1 MGTPQFACP
10 GLEALLEAGHEVP
23 LVLCQPD
30 RKKGRGHKLQAPP
43 VKELALS
50 RQLEVYQ
57 PESLKSPEVLER
69 LAAHKADFFVVVAYG
84 KILPKALLDLPQK
97 ACINSATIRLHSR
110 RLPYAEALSD
120 SPTNKATNSG
130 RIMPMDWL
138 CIEMPRKK
146 ILTVSGAA
154 PIQFSLWLGHQETGV
169 CTMKMDVGMDTG
181 DLLQTWTTPIDPFED
196 AGKLGQRLSTL
207 GAALLTQTLE
217 DFDQLTP
224 QAQDHS
230 AATYTRMITKED
242 RVLDWALPAPELHNR
257 FRALSPEPGVLTK
270 ALGKSLRLLG
280 LQPAEGQGQPGEVL
294 SITPQGILVAAGTG
308 ALLLTQ
314 VMPESKGAM
323 TAYGFAQGHQLQV
336 GSQLGQT

>member
-1 MGTPQFACP
+1 LAKILFMGTPQFACP

-97 ACINSATIRLHSR
+97 ACINLHASL
-110 RLPYAEALSD
+110 LPQL
-120 SPTNKATNSG
+120 
-130 RIMPMDWL
+130 R
-138 CIEMPRKK
+138 
-146 ILTVSGAA
+146 GAA